1 MSAPRPE
8 AFLLLPGDGLML
20 VLASG
25 TVVHLDPSACCHL
38 GEGAE
43 AFSGC
48 PVEAVWPELA
58 AAIDRHGARLE
69 QEGPLDLML
78 PWREGE
84 RAVRLFR
91 TDDGVG
97 IGLIADAGETR
108 EAGKRL
114 ELFEN
119 LLHAVRDVV
128 VVTTAEPLDSAGPV
142 ILYANAA
149 TLHHTGYELHEVL
162 GRSPRLLQGPDTDP
176 EVRAQFRRHLQAWD
190 SFCLELLNNR
200 KDGSTFW
207 SEIAVTPLQDESGW
221 FTHWVAVQRDVTA
234 RHHTE
239 QALQEQA
246 LIDAVTGLPNR
257 RALGDRI
264 ALALRRLKREEGQLA
279 VMFCDLNHFKQV
291 NDTHGHDMGDALLAT
306 VAGRLQAALRPGD
319 TVVRLGGDE
328 FVIVCEG
335 IQGEASA
342 LQMAWRLQNLL
353 GEAIERNGVTLRASM
368 SVGIAVSDDPRL
380 SPHELVR
387 RADVAMYRVKRQRDV
402 GVLVYEPSMD
412 MEEGSA
418 ATNPSPA

>member
-1 MSAPRPE
+1 MSTPRPE

-25 TVVHLDPSACCHL
+25 LVVHLDPDAHRHL

-43 AFSGC
+43 VFPGR
-48 PVEAVWPELA
+48 PVAAVWPELA
-58 AAIDRHGARLE
+58 AAIDRHGARLDR
-69 QEGPLDLML
+69 EGPLDLVL
-78 PWREGE
+78 PWREGK
-84 RAVRLFR
+84 RSLRLFR

-97 IGLIADAGETR
+97 VGLLAGAGELS
-108 EAGKRL
+108 EVGKRL

-128 VVTTAEPLDSAGPV
+128 VVTTAEPIDSPGPV

-149 TLHHTGYELHEVL
+149 TLQHTGYQLHEVL

-176 EVRAQFRRHLQAWD
+176 QMRSQFRRHLQHWD
-190 SFCLELLNNR
+190 SFCLELLNYR

-207 SEIAVTPLQDESGW
+207 SEIAVTPLQDDNGW
-221 FTHWVAVQRDVTA
+221 TTHWVAVQRDVTA
-234 RHHTE
+234 RHLNERELKE
-239 QALQEQA
+239 QAL
-246 LIDAVTGLPNR
+246 LDAVTGLPNR

-264 ALALRRLKREEGQLA
+264 ALALGRLKRQEGQLA

-291 NDTHGHDMGDALLAT
+291 NDTHGHDIGDALLLT
-306 VAGRLQAALRPGD
+306 IGQRLRAALRPED

-335 IQGEASA
+335 IHSEASA
-342 LQMAWRLQNLL
+342 LQMVRRLQSLL
-353 GEAIERNGVTLRASM
+353 GEAIDHNGVVLHPSM
-368 SVGIAVSDDPRL
+368 SVGIALCDDPRL

-387 RADVAMYRVKRQRDV
+387 RADVAMYRVKRQRDL
-402 GVLVYEPSMD
+402 GALAYDPAMD
-412 MEEGSA
+412 SA
-418 ATNPSPA
+418 N

>member
-1 MSAPRPE
+1 MSTPRPE

-20 VLASG
+20 VLAAG
-25 TVVHLDPSACCHL
+25 TVFHLDPSARRHL

-43 AFSGC
+43 AFPGR
-48 PVEAVWPELA
+48 PVAAVWPELA

-69 QEGPLDLML
+69 LEGPQDLVL
-78 PWREGE
+78 PWRAGE
-84 RAVRLFR
+84 RSVRLFR
-91 TDDGVG
+91 TEDGVG
-97 IGLIADAGETR
+97 VGLLAAADDAS

-128 VVTTAEPLDSAGPV
+128 VVTTAEPFDSPGPV

-149 TLHHTGYELHEVL
+149 ILEHTGYQVNEVL

-176 EVRAQFRRHLQAWD
+176 EMRAQFRRHLQDWD
-190 SFCLELLNNR
+190 SFSLELLNYR

-207 SEIAVTPLQDESGW
+207 SEIAVTPLQDDNGW
-221 FTHWVAVQRDVTA
+221 YTHWVAVQRDVTA
-234 RHHTE
+234 RHLNVRALEE
-239 QALQEQA
+239 QAL
-246 LIDAVTGLPNR
+246 LDAVTGLPNR

-264 ALALRRLKREEGQLA
+264 ALALGRLKREEGQLA
-279 VMFCDLNHFKQV
+279 VLFCDLNHFKQV
-291 NDTHGHDMGDALLAT
+291 NDTHGHDMGDALLMTIAQ
-306 VAGRLQAALRPGD
+306 RLRAALRPED

-342 LQMAWRLQNLL
+342 LQMVKRLQSLL
-353 GEAIERNGVTLRASM
+353 GQAIEQNGVVLHPSM
-368 SVGIAVSDDPRL
+368 SVGIALNDDPRL

-387 RADVAMYRVKRQRDV
+387 RADVAMYRVKRQRDL
-402 GVLVYEPSMD
+402 GALVYDPAMD
-412 MEEGSA
+412 SA
-418 ATNPSPA
+418 N